1 VDKYQLEQTTKCWIL
16 WNKAAHLMIS
26 HNSVWYCDYLRKE
39 AFVTFYRIVWS
50 YVCGDDEVF
59 RIHWQLDIRSI
70 WWHFDIS
77 THIQSHRQ
85 SRFCYDKINSS
96 SNEYTSTTAHYKQIT
111 TRVKKVAP
119 PKKKNF
125 WNIFTYGGPLWTKI
139 FTCQNYITWTSGIP
153 SILTVELSLLRNSQT
168 FSETNWLHPY
178 DIIS

>member
-26 HNSVWYCDYLRKE
+26 HISVWYCDYLRKE

-96 SNEYTSTTAHYKQIT
+96 SNEYTNTTAHYKQIT

-119 PKKKNF
+119 PPQKK
-125 WNIFTYGGPLWTKI
+125 I
-139 FTCQNYITWTSGIP
+139 SGIF
-153 SILTVELSLLRNSQT
+153 SHMVGLCEQKFSLVRTTSLELVASLQ
-168 FSETNWLHPY
+168 F
-178 DIIS
+178 